1 MVVLGVIGGGGAVA
15 AGIVGWV
22 SFGLRKERYAGRVY
36 RKMARLAKLAGHG
49 PKPTET
55 PREFAL
61 NLAVAMDAVEGN
73 IERIG
78 DAYAAG
84 SYRPGDMSESERESL
99 SEAWNE
105 LRRPLFIWS
114 IRQRLTGWRNKA

>member
-1 MVVLGVIGGGGAVA
+1 MT
-15 AGIVGWV
+15 
-22 SFGLRKERYAGRVY
+22 
-36 RKMARLAKLAGHG
+36 RLARLAGHG

-78 DAYAAG
+78 EAYAAG
-84 SYRPGDMSESERESL
+84 SYRPGPMSERDRETVSQ
-99 SEAWNE
+99 AWNE
-105 LRRPLFIWS
+105 LRKPLFIWS
-114 IRQRLTGWRNKA
+114 IKQRLTGWRSKG